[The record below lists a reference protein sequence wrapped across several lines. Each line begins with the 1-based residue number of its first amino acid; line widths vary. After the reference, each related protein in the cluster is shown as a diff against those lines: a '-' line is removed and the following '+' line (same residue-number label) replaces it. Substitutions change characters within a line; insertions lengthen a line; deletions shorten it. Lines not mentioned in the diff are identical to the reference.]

1 MALRKTEFRCRLTVD
16 WIHWII
22 LQVINT
28 FGRFLY
34 INSAKWIFY
43 INVTPCLSLFNARK
57 WRVSFDIIT
66 THFVLD
72 HIAMEVFFGE
82 FQDVK

>member
-1 MALRKTEFRCRLTVD
+1 MIKVCTKKSVRMALRKTEFRCRLTVD

-28 FGRFLY
+28 FGRL
-34 INSAKWIFY
+34 

-72 HIAMEVFFGE
+72 HIAMEGFFGE
-82 FQDVK
+82 F

>member
-28 FGRFLY
+28 FGRF
-34 INSAKWIFY
+34 
-43 INVTPCLSLFNARK
+43 
-57 WRVSFDIIT
+57 IT

-72 HIAMEVFFGE
+72 HIAMEGFFGE
-82 FQDVK
+82 F

>member
-28 FGRFLY
+28 FGRFLLY
-34 INSAKWIFY
+34 KY
-43 INVTPCLSLFNARK
+43 YTMP
-57 WRVSFDIIT
+57 
-66 THFVLD
+66 FVLQ
-72 HIAMEVFFGE
+72 ENGE
-82 FQDVK
+82 LVLILLQRISS